1 MADFFVAFEESMGN
15 EGGFAHNPADAGG
28 MTYKGIARNFWPK
41 WGGWKY
47 IDGAVDQLNR
57 MPAYGTKEYLNWS
70 RHLNKCLA
78 DINALQSLVKTFYK
92 VNFWD
97 TARLDEVQD
106 QQVANWIFDH
116 HVNGGARGIKWVQE
130 AAGVTADG
138 QIGPA
143 SIAAI
148 NAADPLTLL
157 ERARNI
163 AGNYRLDKI
172 KKDPT
177 QRQFCA
183 GWLKRDGFSET
194 EIKEMIATV

>member
-1 MADFFVAFEESMGN
+1 MSDFFAAFESTMGA
-15 EGGFAHNPADAGG
+15 EGAFACNPNDHGG
-28 MTYKGIARNFWPK
+28 MTYKGIARQFWPK

-47 IDGAVDQLNR
+47 IDGAIDQLTK
-57 MPAYGTKEYLNWS
+57 MPTYGTKEYLNWA

-92 VNFWD
+92 TNFWD
-97 TARLDEVQD
+97 TARLEEVQD
-106 QQVANWIFDH
+106 QRVADWIFDH
-116 HVNGGARGIKWVQE
+116 HVNGGARGVKWIQE
-130 AAGVTADG
+130 AAGAAVDG

-148 NAADPLTLL
+148 NDADPLTLL

-163 AGNYRLDKI
+163 AGNYRLEKI

-177 QRQFCA
+177 QRQFIHS
-183 GWLKRDGFSET
+183 WLARDGFSAT
-194 EIKEMIATV
+194 EIKDMIASV

>member
-1 MADFFVAFEESMGN
+1 MSDFFAAFDNTMGT
-15 EGGFAHNPADAGG
+15 EGAFACNPNDHGG
-28 MTYKGIARNFWPK
+28 MTYKGIARQFWPK

-47 IDGAVDQLNR
+47 IDGAITQLTN
-57 MPAYGTKEYLNWS
+57 MPAYGTKEYFNWA

-97 TARLDEVQD
+97 MARLDEVND
-106 QQVANWIFDH
+106 QRVANWCFDH
-116 HVNGGARGIKWVQE
+116 HVNGGARGLKWMQE

-163 AGNYRLDKI
+163 AGNYRLEKI

-177 QRQFCA
+177 QRQFA
-183 GWLKRDGFSET
+183 RGWLKRDGCTDE
-194 EIKEMIATV
+194 EINRLLA